1 MPNEKNAVVDF
12 LNEVSP
18 PKDIFKEETQIEN
31 TEEPVVEEKAVPFH
45 KDPKVQRYVE
55 RQIEKALKDRPSVE
69 REFKEAVSSDV
80 KDVIGAFTTIIGNDT
95 PEKVKALEAL
105 EKTLNGADE
114 RASTKAIERFQKQ
127 MQEEQQRATEAD
139 VKAQNELD
147 DYFDEIEETYN
158 VDLSSNSTS
167 AKKMRA
173 DFIEYVRKI
182 APKNEQGEVAQFP
195 DLVNAFET
203 FQERQ
208 QRAPATRAKELAS
221 RGMTRSGDASNAPV
235 TGKSWKD
242 VDAYFDKLKKTLNN

>member
-1 MPNEKNAVVDF
+1 MPNEKNAVIDF

-18 PKDIFKEETQIEN
+18 PKDIFKEETQVDN
-31 TEEPVVEEKAVPFH
+31 TEEQMVEEKAVPFH

-55 RQIEKALKDRPSVE
+55 RQIEKALKDRLSVE

-80 KDVIGAFTTIIGNDT
+80 KDVIGAFATIIGNDT

-127 MQEEQQRATEAD
+127 MQDEQQKATEAD
-139 VKAQNELD
+139 IKAQNELD
-147 DYFDEIEETYN
+147 DYFEEIEETYN
-158 VDLSSNSTS
+158 VDLSSNSAA
-167 AKKMRA
+167 AKKTRA

-221 RGMTRSGDASNAPV
+221 RGMTRSADTNNAPI

-242 VDAYFDKLKKTLNN
+242 VDAYFDKLKKTLN